1 MFSYLTCSFQLK
13 KKRHAHF
20 ELPKA
25 ISHFSPIFKV
35 YHTILWAPYF
45 NNFFGAARQT
55 PCSPLLRVGT
65 HSNVFYVE
73 ADVVLF
79 LTQQNI
85 GNWFGLVCVSWIR
98 WYLLVRRFLFVLV
111 WVWVW
116 VCLCLV
122 HHPARKF
129 VECGFNLLYFC
140 QVKVFMQENYLA
152 NWIQVRIS
160 MFLRR
165 WYSLF

>member
-1 MFSYLTCSFQLK
+1 MKDHSFCIFMVIASIFSYLTCSFQLK

-45 NNFFGAARQT
+45 NKIFGAARQT

-65 HSNVFYVE
+65 HSNVFYID

-98 WYLLVRRFLFVLV
+98 WYLLVRRFFICASVSV
-111 WVWVW
+111 SV
-116 VCLCLV
+116 
-122 HHPARKF
+122 F
-129 VECGFNLLYFC
+129 GFGSSPC
-140 QVKVFMQENYLA
+140 TKICWM
-152 NWIQVRIS
+152 WIQFVV
-160 MFLRR
+160 FL
-165 WYSLF
+165 SG